1 MAFAYDTEEA
11 LDSLSTPAHARGPA
25 GGSVAASGA
34 WASTSLRHR
43 GPCFLGGEKALSIHK
58 SPFGKGTEV
67 VMTTLLEKAFEKAS
81 QLPDVEQN
89 ALAKQLLEEL
99 ESEKRWGAAFAE
111 SEDILDKFADE
122 ALEEHRQ
129 GKTRTLNVD
138 EL

>member
-1 MAFAYDTEEA
+1 MYLPYDTREEG
-11 LDSLSTPAHARGPA
+11 LDSLSTPARARGPA
-25 GGSVAASGA
+25 GGAVAANGA

-43 GPCFLGGEKALSIHK
+43 GPCFLGGEIALSIHK

-67 VMTTLLEKAFEKAS
+67 VMTTLLEK
-81 QLPDVEQN
+81 
-89 ALAKQLLEEL
+89 
-99 ESEKRWGAAFAE
+99 AFAE